1 MEVLNLSAHR
11 SDYPAW
17 LETRAS
23 SLTLAAALAAG
34 AALRFVSL
42 GAREMSADEGASWAA
57 ASAPTVG
64 EVLRLQAQ
72 LNPGKLALHDLALHA
87 WIGAFGDGLASMRA
101 MSAALSTFAIVMVY
115 LVSREL
121 LLMSVASRAGDEN
134 HRPDADKVAALSAL
148 IFAVSSVPIGYS
160 REARMYPVLLVAI
173 LAQVWLFLRAARSG
187 GIKNYAGVSVFT
199 ALAVAAHFSAL
210 CVLASEGL
218 WLLYLLASSRSA
230 RDAARS
236 PDPTRS
242 TEYYTIGGQAVVWKL
257 AASIALGVAITEPL
271 MRGALHASAAAV
283 GAGAI
288 SWIRPPTLWDAVT
301 LFKSGAGKF
310 ILPMIG
316 AIGAVLGWR
325 WAPGAV
331 LFALVWMWV
340 PVALLLLVSYTLTP
354 LLVERYVLSSFVPLY
369 ILVAL
374 AVWSSSTPGIR
385 WAGFALVTILAL
397 GQDVRFYAHRH
408 NDAQWREAAV
418 IASSSAGP
426 EQSIGVVPAY
436 AANVVRYYVAPE
448 RRPKVVAMLD
458 HPWKAKPSIVIV
470 FDQGLSST
478 EAAAIR
484 AAYPNPVA
492 QLRRLTIARR

>member
-1 MEVLNLSAHR
+1 LNPSAHQA
-11 SDYPAW
+11 DYPAW

-57 ASAPTVG
+57 SSAPTVG

-87 WIGAFGDGLASMRA
+87 WIGAFGDGLVSMRA
-101 MSAALSTFAIVMVY
+101 MSAALGTFAIAMVY

-121 LLMSVASRAGDEN
+121 LLMSVANLAGDEN
-134 HRPDADKVAALSAL
+134 HRADAGGVAALSAL
-148 IFAVSSVPIGYS
+148 IFAVSSVPIGCS
-160 REARMYPVLLVAI
+160 REARMYPVLLIAT

-187 GIKNYAGVSVFT
+187 GLKTYAGVTVFT

-230 RDAARS
+230 SDATGS
-236 PDPTRS
+236 PDTTRS
-242 TEYYTIGGQAVVWKL
+242 TERYRIAGQAVVWKL
-257 AASIALGVAITEPL
+257 AASITLGVAITEPL

-288 SWIRPPTLWDAVT
+288 NWIRPPTLWDAVT

-316 AIGAVLGWR
+316 AIGAVMGWR

-340 PVALLLLVSYTLTP
+340 PVVLLLLVSYALTP
-354 LLVERYVLSSFVPLY
+354 ILVERYVLASFVPLF

-374 AVWSSSTPGIR
+374 AVGSLSTRRAR
-385 WAGFALVTILAL
+385 WAGLALVTILAF
-397 GQDVRFYAHRH
+397 GQDVRFYTHRH
-408 NDAQWREAAV
+408 NDAQWREAAA
-418 IASSSAGP
+418 IASSIATPG
-426 EQSIGVVPAY
+426 QSIGVVPAY
-436 AANVVRYYVAPE
+436 AVNVVRYYVVPA
-448 RRPKVVAMLD
+448 RRPEVVAVLD
-458 HPWKAKPSIVIV
+458 HPWGATPSVVIV

-478 EAAAIR
+478 EAAALR

-492 QLRRLTIARR
+492 RLRRLTVMRR

>member
-11 SDYPAW
+11 SDYRAW

-23 SLTLAAALAAG
+23 PLILVTALAAG
-34 AALRFVSL
+34 AALRFVGL

-64 EVLRLQAQ
+64 EVLRLQAR

-101 MSAALSTFAIVMVY
+101 MSAALGTFAIVMVY

-121 LLMSVASRAGDEN
+121 LLMSLANRAGDEN
-134 HRPDADKVAALSAL
+134 RRDADGVAALSAL
-148 IFAVSSVPIGYS
+148 TFALSSVPIGYS

-173 LAQVWLFLRAARSG
+173 LAQVWLFLRAARG
-187 GIKNYAGVSVFT
+187 GGTKNYAGVSVFT

-218 WLLYLLASSRSA
+218 WLLFLLASPRSA
-230 RDAARS
+230 RDPASS
-236 PDPTRS
+236 PGTTRS
-242 TEYYTIGGQAVVWKL
+242 TEYYGIAGQAAVWKL
-257 AASIALGVAITEPL
+257 GASIALGVAITGPVML
-271 MRGALHASAAAV
+271 GALHASAAAV
-283 GAGAI
+283 EAGAI
-288 SWIRPPTLWDAVT
+288 GWIRPPTLWDAVT

-310 ILPMIG
+310 ILPMIA

-331 LFALVWMWV
+331 LFALIWMWV
-340 PVALLLLVSYTLTP
+340 PAALLLIVSYTLTP
-354 LLVERYVLSSFVPLY
+354 LLVERYVLSSFVPFY

-397 GQDVRFYAHRH
+397 GQDVRFFKHRH
-408 NDAQWREAAV
+408 NDAQWREAAT

-426 EQSIGVVPAY
+426 GQSIGVVPAY

-448 RRPKVVAMLD
+448 KRPKVVAMLG
-458 HPWKAKPSIVIV
+458 HPRGGAEPSIVIV
-470 FDQGLSST
+470 FDQRLSSSK
-478 EAAAIR
+478 AAAPR
-484 AAYPNPVA
+484 AVYPHLVA
-492 QLRRLTIARR
+492 RLRRLTVMRR